1 MDEKKREDIVKAI
14 NFSKRGKGVF
24 FYSEL
29 LESRVYLSPTSMDK
43 DEILKK
49 TTGTTVMLPN
59 EYLYIKWY
67 PEIGGKLFNLKKKF
81 GGTITCSEI
90 DKQIKQVKRELMGG
104 AV

>member
-1 MDEKKREDIVKAI
+1 
-14 NFSKRGKGVF
+14 
-24 FYSEL
+24 
-29 LESRVYLSPTSMDK
+29 
-43 DEILKK
+43 
-49 TTGTTVMLPN
+49 VMLPN